1 MQQAAYDLSTFE
13 KRDLPK
19 TPRLKVAKSA
29 KTNRKFDFSGLKVVA
44 AVAVIV
50 SLAWGVLYS
59 RTQVTELTTKIT
71 TAQSSLSDAKS
82 EYDYLNLQ
90 LESKTDLSSVETYA
104 VTQLGLTKM
113 NASQV
118 TYLILEDKD
127 KAVKPKSEVKTLLDQ
142 FSNGFLNAME
152 YLAP

>member
-13 KRDLPK
+13 KREK
-19 TPRLKVAKSA
+19 QQKPRLKVANGA
-29 KTNRKFDFSGLKVVA
+29 KPKRKFDFSGLKVVA
-44 AVAVIV
+44 TVAIIV

-59 RTQVTELTTKIT
+59 RAQVTELTTQIST
-71 TAQSSLSDAKS
+71 TQTSLSNAKS

-113 NASQV
+113 DASQV
-118 TYLILEDKD
+118 TYLTLEDED

>member
-1 MQQAAYDLSTFE
+1 
-13 KRDLPK
+13 
-19 TPRLKVAKSA
+19 
-29 KTNRKFDFSGLKVVA
+29 
-44 AVAVIV
+44 
-50 SLAWGVLYS
+50 LYS
-59 RTQVTELTTKIT
+59 RAQVTELTTQIS
-71 TAQSSLSDAKS
+71 TAQTSLSNAKS

-113 NASQV
+113 DASQV
-118 TYLILEDKD
+118 TYLTLEDKD